1 MDLLFEIAIAAVITV
16 LIAVSAYFSIAETSY
31 TSLNQIR
38 VKNLVYEGKKNAG
51 KALRIY
57 ENYDRMLT
65 TAVVGT
71 NIVNVVV
78 ATLGALLFTEL
89 FGNTWGFVWATIFSV
104 TVIVIF
110 AEITPKTLAKKNSER
125 YALRV
130 AGSIEIAMKILS
142 PITWVFVKIT
152 NLIARG
158 AKDDSKD
165 APALTEDELHVM
177 IDEVTEDGELEE
189 SEGELIKSAMQFDD
203 IKVSD
208 MYTPRSNVTA
218 VDIKTDIEDLKKILV
233 KTEYSR
239 LPVYDKSVD
248 RIIGAVHMKDFFAK
262 YVMDEP
268 FSLADIMMPVK
279 FVPAN
284 TSIATLLSDFQRT
297 HIHMAVVLDNF
308 GRTLGIVTMEDLLE
322 ELVGDIWDE
331 SDVAGYPIFEEKDGS
346 FITPAEAHITDVMKK
361 LGVEYDPEG
370 LQNLSLSSFISQ
382 NTEGVPKRGDTVI
395 LGNSTITVKS
405 MKSRRVKEVKITINK
420 KVPDTGIKEN

>member
-1 MDLLFEIAIAAVITV
+1 MDLLFEIIIAAVIAV
-16 LIAVSAYFSIAETSY
+16 LIAVSGYFSIAETSY
-31 TSLNQIR
+31 TSLNQIK
-38 VKNLVYEGKKNAG
+38 VKNLVYEGKKNAE

-57 ENYDRMLT
+57 ENYDKLLS

-89 FGNTWGFVWATIFSV
+89 FGNTWGFVWATLFSV

-110 AEITPKTLAKKNSER
+110 AEITPKTLAKRNAER
-125 YALRV
+125 YALRF
-130 AGSIEIAMKILS
+130 AGSIDISMKILS
-142 PITWVFVKIT
+142 PITWVFVKAT
-152 NLIARG
+152 NAIARG
-158 AKDDSKD
+158 AKNDSKD
-165 APALTEDELHVM
+165 APAMTEDELHVM

-218 VDIKTDIEDLKKILV
+218 VDIKTDIEELKKVLV
-233 KTEYSR
+233 RTEYSR
-239 LPVYDKSVD
+239 IPVYDKSVD
-248 RIIGAVHMKDFFAK
+248 RIIGAVHIKDFYAK

-268 FSLADIMMPVK
+268 FSLADILMPVK

-284 TSIATLLSDFQRT
+284 TSIATLLSDFQKT
-297 HIHMAVVLDNF
+297 HIHMAVVMDNF

-346 FITPAEAHITDVMKK
+346 FITPAEALITDVMKK
-361 LGVEYDPEG
+361 LGVVYDPEG
-370 LQNLSLSSFISQ
+370 FQNTSFSGYISQ
-382 NTEGVPKRGDTVI
+382 ITEGVPKRGDSVRIGNAVI
-395 LGNSTITVKS
+395 SVKS
-405 MKSRRVKEVKITINK
+405 MKSRRVKEVRITIK
-420 KVPDTGIKEN
+420 KEIPDPVDIES